1 MEFLKGALVAGLWGC
16 LVSLVL
22 AFLFVAMTIS
32 FFSPAWDGRAFVRG
46 MILMPFVIG
55 VWLVPISVFLGW
67 CTSSSAVPCGWRGV
81 GVSLQGRQLL
91 LGKGD
96 LPEHLPPF

>member
-46 MILMPFVIG
+46 MTLMPFVIG
-55 VWLVPISVFLGW
+55 VWLVPISVFLGLLYVIIRR
-67 CTSSSAVPCGWRGV
+67 AVRLERGGSV
-81 GVSLQGRQLL
+81 APGPST
-91 LGKGD
+91 
-96 LPEHLPPF
+96 PPAED